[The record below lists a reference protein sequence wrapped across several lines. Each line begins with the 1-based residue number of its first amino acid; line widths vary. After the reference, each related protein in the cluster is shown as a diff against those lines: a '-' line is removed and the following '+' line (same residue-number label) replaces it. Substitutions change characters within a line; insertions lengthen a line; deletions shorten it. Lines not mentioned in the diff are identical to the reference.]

1 MSSKIQKWHLTVEFR
16 SLAFRIG
23 EEDINLR
30 LYKYNFVKNGL
41 KMEKIFLKTPF
52 FCLII
57 LHQYKNALK
66 QSILKIKYYFFF
78 LSYFFSNRK
87 LFCFM
92 SAEIRVRSSYMRTRN
107 PPICGQFPR
116 TRNKK
121 VLNCLK
127 NSISKILASYFKR

>member
-78 LSYFFSNRK
+78 LSYFFSIRK

-92 SAEIRVRSSYMRTRN
+92 SAEIRVRISYMRTRN
-107 PPICGQFPR
+107 STICGQFTR
-116 TRNKK
+116 TKNKNAFK
-121 VLNCLK
+121 SQK
-127 NSISKILASYFKR
+127 NATCKIWAF